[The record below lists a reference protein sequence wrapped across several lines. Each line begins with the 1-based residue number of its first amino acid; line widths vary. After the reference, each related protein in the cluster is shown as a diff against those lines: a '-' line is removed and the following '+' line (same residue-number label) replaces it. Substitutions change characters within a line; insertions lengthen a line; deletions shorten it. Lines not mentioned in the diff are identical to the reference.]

1 MWAVLG
7 WWNDVLGRGAE
18 GAEGLCCHA
27 ARAGAL
33 SHAGSTGA
41 GMCVC
46 LCLYLLLLLSVE
58 LGLGRE
64 RARHSLP
71 GLSTYRYYLWRG
83 DDGVH
88 ILPIVLLQSAAQ
100 QAWLPMETS
109 IYLKKRIPIIH
120 AGIFQR
126 FFFSFQWKI
135 CETARSNK
143 GWFCSGVL
151 IVLKIS
157 IFAILEV

>member
-1 MWAVLG
+1 
-7 WWNDVLGRGAE
+7 
-18 GAEGLCCHA
+18 
-27 ARAGAL
+27 
-33 SHAGSTGA
+33 
-41 GMCVC
+41 MCVC

-71 GLSTYRYYLWRG
+71 DLSTYRYYLWRG

-120 AGIFQR
+120 AGIFQL
-126 FFFSFQWKI
+126 FFFHFS
-135 CETARSNK
+135 ERSVK
-143 GWFCSGVL
+143 QQGVTRGG
-151 IVLKIS
+151 
-157 IFAILEV
+157 FAQEC